1 MINRVVLTGRLT
13 RDVDLRYT
21 QSGAAVATF
30 TLAVDRRFTNQQ
42 GEREADF
49 ISCVIWR
56 KSAESFAQYM
66 HKGSL
71 VGIEGRVQTRNYENQ
86 QGQRVYVTEVVVEN
100 FSFLEPRSR
109 NANQGGNNYGAPVNN
124 APQNNQNQNTN
135 PFTSGANNNA
145 PQSNSNPAP
154 AANAN
159 PAPAAG
165 NNQNNNGNAGNNAN
179 DPFANTGDSI
189 DISDDDLPF

>member
-21 QSGAAVATF
+21 QGGAAVATF

-49 ISCVIWR
+49 VSCVIWR
-56 KSAESFAQYM
+56 KSAENFAQYM

-71 VGIEGRVQTRNYENQ
+71 VGIEGRIQTRNYENQ

-100 FSFLEPRSR
+100 FSFLEPRSSNR
-109 NANQGGNNYGAPVNN
+109 NAAPQGGNNYGAPVNN
-124 APQNNQNQNTN
+124 APQNNQTQNNN
-135 PFTSGANNNA
+135 PFTSGANNGSQANNH
-145 PQSNSNPAP
+145 PNPAP
-154 AANAN
+154 S
-159 PAPAAG
+159 APAG
-165 NNQNNNGNAGNNAN
+165 NNQNTNGNNGSNAN